1 MRSFPQICQ
10 YERRKRPLR
19 QKRNDENKGHSKR
32 ARRAEAPRAPMRS
45 FPQVCQ
51 STSYIM
57 ASRICCSALSV
68 ADQVFSSSFSYVN
81 TERRKRPLRQKRND
95 ENKGHSKRAR
105 RAEAP
110 RAPMRS
116 FPQVCQSTSYIMAS
130 RICCSALSVADQVFS
145 SSFSYVNTHSLSSGS
160 ARRSSQPP

>member
-1 MRSFPQICQ
+1 MGRSSANRQTNYQKSMNWFSSRGG
-10 YERRKRPLR
+10 RRKKL
-19 QKRNDENKGHSKR
+19 
-32 ARRAEAPRAPMRS
+32 
-45 FPQVCQ
+45 
-51 STSYIM
+51 
-57 ASRICCSALSV
+57 
-68 ADQVFSSSFSYVN
+68 
-81 TERRKRPLRQKRND
+81 LRQKRND

-160 ARRSSQPP
+160 AFFTAFMSMAPASSYRASSLSTV